1 MKLRLEVINIEGE
14 SVIAETIIS
23 DFVAWERHS
32 KKKISNLSEG
42 AGIEDMAFLAYTSL
56 KRQKK
61 VDISF
66 EEWLESVTELNALE
80 ADESPKSGKRA
91 R

>member
-1 MKLRLEVINIEGE
+1 MKLRLEVTNVEGE
-14 SVIAETIIS
+14 KVIAETIIS
-23 DFVAWERHS
+23 DFVAWERYS

-56 KRQKK
+56 KRQKL
-61 VDISF
+61 VSVPF
-66 EEWLESVTELNALE
+66 EEWLESVTELDALE
-80 ADESPKSGKRA
+80 TNDDPKAGKKA

>member
-1 MKLRLEVINIEGE
+1 MKLRLEITNIEGE
-14 SVIAETIIS
+14 KVVAETIIS

-32 KKKISNLSEG
+32 KKKISNLSDG

-61 VDISF
+61 VTISF
-66 EEWLESVTELNALE
+66 DEWLESVSELNALE
-80 ADESPKSGKRA
+80 SEEDPKAGKRV